1 MRCQMGPEQMASLF
15 GQPIIPQHKRSGDST
30 ARGQPCRARSIHQ
43 PLHISSNNAHTIQY
57 TECIFMGSESSVFIQ
72 LPTSIIA
79 VALAE
84 HDDVEELSSECYG
97 SNSESERES
106 EREVRGARGE
116 SESSVSEC
124 GESEMDR

>member
-1 MRCQMGPEQMASLF
+1 
-15 GQPIIPQHKRSGDST
+15 
-30 ARGQPCRARSIHQ
+30 
-43 PLHISSNNAHTIQY
+43 
-57 TECIFMGSESSVFIQ
+57 MGSESSVFIQ